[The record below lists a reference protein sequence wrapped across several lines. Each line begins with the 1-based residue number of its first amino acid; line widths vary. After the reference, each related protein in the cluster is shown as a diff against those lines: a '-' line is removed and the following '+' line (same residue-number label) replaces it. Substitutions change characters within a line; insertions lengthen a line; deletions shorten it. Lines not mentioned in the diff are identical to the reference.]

1 MWVGFMLVAVLTWP
15 SLSSNVFAA
24 LTCNEK
30 RRGENYCSCTR
41 VGFRSF
47 ASGRIETKL
56 QLSKSEFCSISATC

>member
-30 RRGENYCSCTR
+30 RKEKNYCSCSR

-47 ASGRIETKL
+47 RPWADRNKVAIV
-56 QLSKSEFCSISATC
+56 